1 MDPDQPGQKQDWDA
15 ILENLGRLVKLQIHE
30 IVNVII
36 GLFRWFAGSRVLDNV
51 QGSDIKNLA
60 FALHLDQV
68 AILTDGMN
76 GRQGIA

>member
-30 IVNVII
+30 IVNVIV
-36 GLFRWFAGSRVLDNV
+36 GLFRWFAGSRILDNV
-51 QGSDIKNLA
+51 QGCDIENLA
-60 FALHLDQV
+60 FVLHFDQV

-76 GRQGIA
+76 RR